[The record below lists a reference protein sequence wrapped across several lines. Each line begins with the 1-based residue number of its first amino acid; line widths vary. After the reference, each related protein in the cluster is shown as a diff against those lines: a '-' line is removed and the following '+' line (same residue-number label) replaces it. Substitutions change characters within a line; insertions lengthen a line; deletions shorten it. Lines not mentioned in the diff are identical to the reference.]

1 MAFRMKKDSP
11 LHRKKHKSV
20 ETAVWEHDPHQNH
33 SPQSALSL
41 AILSLLSLQTK
52 VRSVYAWCVC
62 VCVCVCVKT
71 ELETPKLKKSQIEH
85 IVCLVFQ

>member
-1 MAFRMKKDSP
+1 MP
-11 LHRKKHKSV
+11 G
-20 ETAVWEHDPHQNH
+20 
-33 SPQSALSL
+33 
-41 AILSLLSLQTK
+41 
-52 VRSVYAWCVC
+52 VC